1 MASLLAIVLAVT
13 VIICAKNLFVRIR
26 LARLAQILSGCC
38 GPEIA
43 SDKCCQVSGAG
54 KDCREAASGDVRRLS
69 RQRLQWDLCRPY
81 WPIDRVCAGKQDN
94 GADRVTTCGVCTA
107 GGVTHTDSR

>member
-1 MASLLAIVLAVT
+1 MASLLAIVLAVI
-13 VIICAKNLFVRIR
+13 VIIRAKSLFVRIR

-43 SDKCCQVSGAG
+43 SGGCCRVSGAG
-54 KDCREAASGDVRRLS
+54 KDCRETASGDVRRLS
-69 RQRLQWDLCRPY
+69 RQRLHWDLCRPY

-107 GGVTHTDSR
+107 GRA